1 MLERRIWIPG
11 HGTSGSSSAESP
23 RPPFVSPLCTFGSV
37 RLLSRGSYLPL
48 SSEEVNKDQPKDNQR
63 LISVFTIASEAA
75 ITAWILSEQSKQAE
89 VIMATC
95 NWRLF
100 IWESKWQ
107 LKMRCPKHL
116 SGSVSLVSSCFKLEL
131 GMKIKR
137 DVNDLP
143 ISDQFW
149 LTIQGL
155 LSFTRS
161 FTMGNSWL
169 VF

>member
-1 MLERRIWIPG
+1 
-11 HGTSGSSSAESP
+11 
-23 RPPFVSPLCTFGSV
+23 
-37 RLLSRGSYLPL
+37 
-48 SSEEVNKDQPKDNQR
+48 
-63 LISVFTIASEAA
+63 
-75 ITAWILSEQSKQAE
+75 
-89 VIMATC
+89 MATS

-116 SGSVSLVSSCFKLEL
+116 SGIASLVSSCFKLEL

-155 LSFTRS
+155 FSFTRR
-161 FTMGNSWL
+161 FTMGNS
-169 VF
+169 